1 MEIEKEF
8 AALELMISLEFALDL
23 KMEIFTILKLLII
36 TRNGEHMPKFIPTP
50 TIGEILKE
58 EFMEPYN
65 ISAYRLAKDIDVP
78 VSRIQDILKGKRKI
92 TVDTS
97 LRLAKYFGVSDSFFI
112 NIQIELE
119 TRELKKQ
126 LEDTLNNINTHTF
139 NPA

>member
-1 MEIEKEF
+1 
-8 AALELMISLEFALDL
+8 
-23 KMEIFTILKLLII
+23 
-36 TRNGEHMPKFIPTP
+36 MPKFIPTP